1 MFVTI
6 QHDGNSTD
14 DELHLFY
21 SSGPFDE
28 WTAHPL
34 NPIQLDVRCARPAGS
49 LFTEQ
54 GRLFRP
60 AQDCSASYGWAISIQ
75 EVQCMTTEDYKE
87 TAVGRI
93 SPDWAIGARATHT
106 VNHASGVTVYDCEAK
121 CRK

>member
-6 QHDGNSTD
+6 QHHGNSTD

-21 SSGPFDE
+21 SSDPFGE

-34 NPIQLDVRCARPAGS
+34 NPIELDVRSARPAGS
-49 LFTEQ
+49 LFRER

-60 AQDCSASYGWAISIQ
+60 AQDCSARYGSAISIK
-75 EVQCMTTEDYKE
+75 EIRCMTTDNYEE
-87 TAVGRI
+87 TEVARI
-93 SPDWAIGARATHT
+93 LPDWAIGAHATHT
-106 VNHASGVTVYDCEAK
+106 VNQASGVTVYDCEAR